1 MQTTTEASPVLEKTI
16 DLCQTIVGLPEFQ
29 SIRLRI
35 DQFMVNDTVRGQYE
49 VLGEKGQFLQHKQ
62 QQGLELS
69 PEEVADFESLRE
81 KFFADP
87 VARGFMEAQQE
98 MHEMQ
103 ESVMKH
109 VGKTFELGRVP
120 TPEDFAGSCGSGC
133 GCH

>member
-1 MQTTTEASPVLEKTI
+1 MQTTIESNAINEKTVG
-16 DLCQTIVGLPEFQ
+16 LCQTILDQPEFQ

-35 DQFMVNDTVRGQYE
+35 DTFMVNDAARGQYE
-49 VLGEKGQFLQHKQ
+49 LLSEKGQFLQHKQ
-62 QQGLELS
+62 QQGLELN
-69 PEEVADFESLRE
+69 PEEVTDFESLRE

-103 ESVMKH
+103 ESIMKH
-109 VGKTFELGRVP
+109 VAKTFELGRVP
-120 TPEDFAGSCGSGC
+120 TAEDFAGSCGTGC

>member
-1 MQTTTEASPVLEKTI
+1 MQTTIESNAISEKTVG
-16 DLCQTIVGLPEFQ
+16 LCQTILDQPEFQ

-35 DQFMVNDTVRGQYE
+35 DTFMVNDAARGQYE
-49 VLGEKGQFLQHKQ
+49 LLSEKGQFLQHKQ
-62 QQGLELS
+62 QQGLELN
-69 PEEVADFESLRE
+69 PEEVTDFESLRE

-103 ESVMKH
+103 ESIMKH
-109 VGKTFELGRVP
+109 VAKTFELGRVP
-120 TPEDFAGSCGSGC
+120 TAEDFAGSCGSGC